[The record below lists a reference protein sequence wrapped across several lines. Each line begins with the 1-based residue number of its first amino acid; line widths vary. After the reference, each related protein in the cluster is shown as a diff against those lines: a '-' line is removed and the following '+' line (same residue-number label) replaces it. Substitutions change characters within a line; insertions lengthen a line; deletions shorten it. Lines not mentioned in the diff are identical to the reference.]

1 MANDLLVAEG
11 VTLRFGGVAALSEVS
26 FSVRE
31 GEIFGI
37 IGPNGAGKSSLINV
51 LTGTYRATSGSVRLE
66 GQGLTGERPAEI
78 ARRGVVRTFQNL
90 GLFDRMT
97 VLENV
102 MVGRHVRMHGGI
114 VASALRLPGLR
125 RHEAEARQHCR
136 ALLGLLELAH
146 VRDTLVGQ
154 LPYGVKKRVEF
165 AKALA
170 AEPRCI
176 LLDEPV
182 AGMNEEESS
191 RVAEIIGRTRSE
203 FGATVVLIE
212 HNIELVMGLTD
223 RVMVLDFGKRIALGT
238 PDEVRRTPEVIAA
251 YIGEHVEHPGAAAP
265 GGDPGLTPA
274 APGRPSDDTRLGA
287 QGGAR

>member
-1 MANDLLVAEG
+1 MSNELLVADS

-26 FSVRE
+26 VDVRE
-31 GEIFGI
+31 GEILGI

-51 LTGTYRATSGSVRLE
+51 LTGAYRATSGSVRID
-66 GQGLTGERPAEI
+66 GEVVSGTRPAAI
-78 ARRGVVRTFQNL
+78 AAKGVVRTFQNL

-102 MVGRHVRMHGGI
+102 MVGRHVRMKGGI
-114 VASALRLPGLR
+114 VAGALRLPSTRRDEAAAR
-125 RHEAEARQHCR
+125 RHCDE
-136 ALLGLLELAH
+136 LLRLLELED

-154 LPYGVKKRVEF
+154 LPYGTKKRVEF

-182 AGMNEEESS
+182 AGLNSEESH
-191 RVAEIIGRTRSE
+191 RVAAIIARARSE

-212 HNIELVMGLTD
+212 HNVELVMSLAD
-223 RVMVLDFGKRIALGT
+223 RVMVLDFGRRIALGT

-251 YIGEHVEHPGAAAP
+251 YIGEQIEHQEATSSEHGQVAVQ
-265 GGDPGLTPA
+265 GDV
-274 APGRPSDDTRLGA
+274 R
-287 QGGAR
+287 